1 MVFAFG
7 PVDGVVPG
15 VGRGAEAKEFHGFR
29 RHAAFGEI
37 IAGSLAGGFIKQAI
51 LPALGDLLVN
61 LEQLVFEMAR
71 LLFAGGLIEF
81 EGNFGAFSQPADGV
95 HEADVFVFL
104 DEGEHVAALVAAEA
118 VKNLFMRID
127 VEAGGLFLVK
137 GAEGGEV
144 GAGAFQRQIGPDDV
158 HNVAGGA
165 NAFAGCGGKRASHAC
180 SASRRG
186 DAAVI
191 FSYEKSPFFFAV
203 G

>member
-15 VGRGAEAKEFHGFR
+15 VRRGAEAEQFHGFR
-29 RHAAFGEI
+29 RHAAFCEI
-37 IAGSLAGGFIKQAI
+37 IAGGLAGGFVEQAI

-61 LEQLVFEMAR
+61 LEQLVLEMAR
-71 LLFAGGLIEF
+71 LLFAGVLVEF
-81 EGNFGAFSQPADGV
+81 QGNFGAFGQPADGV
-95 HEADVFVFL
+95 HEPDVFVFL
-104 DEGEHVAALVAAEA
+104 DEGENVAALVAAEA
-118 VKNLFMRID
+118 VENLFMRID

-137 GAEGGEV
+137 RAEGGEV
-144 GAGAFQRQIGPDDV
+144 GAGLFQRQIRPDDV

-191 FSYEKSPFFFAV
+191 FPM
-203 G
+203 